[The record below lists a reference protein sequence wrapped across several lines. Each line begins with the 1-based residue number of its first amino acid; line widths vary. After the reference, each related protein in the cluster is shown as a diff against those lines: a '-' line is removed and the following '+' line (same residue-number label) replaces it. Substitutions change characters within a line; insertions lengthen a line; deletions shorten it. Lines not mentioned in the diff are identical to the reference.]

1 MYRFLHV
8 RIILALLI
16 IIVDTYLYFVLR
28 FITQNYGPKTRL
40 TIFSVHW
47 GISFLSI
54 VSLFFLGAVEE
65 TIRRYL
71 ITVLVGILVA
81 KLLTLVILLV
91 DETRRGLFWTVRRLA
106 PATSETARELQEKIP
121 RSTFLVW
128 LGMVLG
134 GGFLGVFMYG
144 MTNKYNYRV
153 RRVRLRF
160 KNFPEAFKGLK
171 IIQLSDIHSGSF
183 ANKPAVSRGVEMVLR
198 EKPDMILFTGDL
210 VNDKATEMDNYK
222 DLFSRLKAPMGVY
235 STLGNHD
242 YGDYAH
248 WDSAA
253 EKAANLEDL
262 KQVHAHMGWQLM
274 MNENKIFEKGGQ
286 KLALIGIENW
296 GAKGNFPKYGR
307 LDLAYRGTE
316 DIPFKILMS
325 HDPSHWDAEVRPKYG
340 QIDLMLAGHTH
351 GMQFGVELPHL
362 KWSPIQYM
370 YKQWAGLYQEGNQYL
385 YVNRGYGFL
394 GYPGRVGIL
403 PEITVLEFA

>member
-28 FITQNYGPKTRL
+28 FITQNYGPKTRR

-47 GISFLSI
+47 TISILSI
-54 VSLFFLGAVEE
+54 ISVFFLDAVEE
-65 TIRRYL
+65 NIRRYL
-71 ITVLVGILVA
+71 ITILVGILVA
-81 KLLTLVILLV
+81 KLLTLVVLLI
-91 DETRRGLFWTVRRLA
+91 DETRRGLFWTVRRLT
-106 PATSETARELQEKIP
+106 PAKSKAVTELEQKIP

-128 LGMVLG
+128 LGMIFG

-153 RRVRLRF
+153 RRVRLKF
-160 KNFPEAFKGLK
+160 KNFPASFLGLK
-171 IIQLSDIHSGSF
+171 IVQLSDIHSGSF
-183 ANKPAVSRGVEMVLR
+183 ANKPAVSRGVEMVLN

-210 VNDKATEMDNYK
+210 VNDKAIEMDNYK

-248 WDSAA
+248 WDSPQ
-253 EKAANLEDL
+253 EKAANLEAL
-262 KQVHAHMGWQLM
+262 KKVHADMGWRLM
-274 MNENKIFEKGGQ
+274 MNENKIFEKNGE
-286 KLALIGIENW
+286 KIALLGVENW

-307 LDLAYRGTE
+307 LDLAYKGTE
-316 DIPFKILMS
+316 NIPFKLLMS
-325 HDPSHWDAEVRPKYG
+325 HDPSHWDAQIRPEYG
-340 QIDLMLAGHTH
+340 EIDLTLAGHTH
-351 GMQFGVELPHL
+351 GMQFGVELPHF
-362 KWSPIQYM
+362 KWSPIQYV
-370 YKQWAGLYQEGNQYL
+370 YKQWAGLYRQGNQYL

-403 PEITVLEFA
+403 PEITVLEFV

>member
-262 KQVHAHMGWQLM
+262 KQVHAHMGWRLM

>member
-106 PATSETARELQEKIP
+106 PAKSETARELQEKIP

-262 KQVHAHMGWQLM
+262 KQVHAHMGWRLM
-274 MNENKIFEKGGQ
+274 MNENKIFEKDGQ

-340 QIDLMLAGHTH
+340 RIDLMLAGHTH

-370 YKQWAGLYQEGNQYL
+370 YKQWAGLYQQGNQYL